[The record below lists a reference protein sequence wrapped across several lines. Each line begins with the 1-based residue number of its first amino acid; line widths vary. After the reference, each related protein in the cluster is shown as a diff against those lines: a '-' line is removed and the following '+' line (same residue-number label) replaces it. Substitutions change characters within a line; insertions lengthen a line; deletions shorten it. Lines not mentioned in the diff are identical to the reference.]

1 MNDEL
6 LNVITKL
13 KGLVTDGPELV
24 DIYDTVH
31 SIYFNPADRSFTRDE
46 RLVLRDAVYRYAHVD
61 QLSDWLPVGTP
72 KGWVLGELD
81 RLAEFVTG
89 DDT

>member
-6 LNVITKL
+6 LMM
-13 KGLVTDGPELV
+13 
-24 DIYDTVH
+24 IYDVRRHIARSGPTVNMATV
-31 SIYFNPADRSFTRDE
+31 IDTAENVLWRVAIPD
-46 RLVLRDAVYRYAHVD
+46 LLRDAIYAYADVERVE
-61 QLSDWLPVGTP
+61 DWLPVGTP
-72 KGWVLGELD
+72 KDWVLGELD

>member
-6 LNVITKL
+6 LMMIGDLRIMVKY
-13 KGLVTDGPELV
+13 GP
-24 DIYDTVH
+24 DTVDMH
-31 SIYFNPADRSFTRDE
+31 TMVHVTTMRCWLPVRTEMLCD
-46 RLVLRDAVYRYAHVD
+46 LVYRYADVERVE
-61 QLSDWLPVGTP
+61 DWLPVGTP